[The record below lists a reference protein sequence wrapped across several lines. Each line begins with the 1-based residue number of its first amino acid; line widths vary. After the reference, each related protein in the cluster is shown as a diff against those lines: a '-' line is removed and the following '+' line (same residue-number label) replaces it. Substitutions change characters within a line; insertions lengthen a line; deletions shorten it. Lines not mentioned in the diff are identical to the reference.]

1 MKTIAKELLEKAY
14 FEKLKEYP
22 ILYAGVELEFP
33 IINLDGS
40 ATNHELLIKLLD
52 KFTDEEGFTITQSDF
67 DDNTIEI
74 MSEDNDDTILFECG
88 YNTLEIAFARTQDIN
103 EIAKR
108 FKKYFSVI
116 QPYLLE
122 NNLSLTGLGV
132 NPFWNK
138 NDNTPVNSSRYRML
152 REYLLMAKNMDSE
165 FRLHSHY
172 EYPTY
177 IQGSQVQFD
186 VSKKQLAQIINLFN
200 KIEPAKAWLFA
211 NSYMWNEI
219 WNTGVSRDILWEDS
233 MHGILKENVGV
244 YDHEFMDVD
253 EVLESLADTAIF
265 TVERESET
273 YYFQPLTVS
282 EYFNREEIKAFDIEG
297 REAILVPDVNDLK
310 LHRSYKY
317 QSLTK
322 RGTLEFRSICTQPL
336 NATFSTAAFH
346 LGLLENLSSLD
357 TLLNKYFFFE
367 KYGFDIKK
375 LRRKFA
381 FFNLSEEEKDDVIKF
396 SNDLLNISKEG
407 LEKRGYGEE
416 KYLLDLV
423 RRVEKKENPAEYG
436 IRLLKEGK
444 SLVDISRE
452 FANIDALK

>member
-1 MKTIAKELLEKAY
+1 M
-14 FEKLKEYP
+14 
-22 ILYAGVELEFP
+22 
-33 IINLDGS
+33 
-40 ATNHELLIKLLD
+40 
-52 KFTDEEGFTITQSDF
+52 
-67 DDNTIEI
+67 
-74 MSEDNDDTILFECG
+74 
-88 YNTLEIAFARTQDIN
+88 
-103 EIAKR
+103 
-108 FKKYFSVI
+108 I

-122 NNLSLTGLGV
+122 NNHSLTGLGV

-186 VSKKQLAQIINLFN
+186 ISKEQLTQTINLFN

-211 NSYMWNEI
+211 NSYMWDEI
-219 WNTGVSRDILWEDS
+219 WNTGISRDILWEDS

-244 YDHEFMDVD
+244 YDHEFIDAD

-265 TVERESET
+265 TVERGSET

-297 REAILVPDVNDLK
+297 REAILVPDINDLK

-357 TLLNKYFFFE
+357 TLLNQYFFFE
-367 KYGFDIKK
+367 KYGSDIKK

-381 FFNLSEEEKDDVIKF
+381 FFNLSEEEKNDIIKF

-416 KYLLDLV
+416 KYLQDLV
-423 RRVEKKENPAEYG
+423 RRVEEKENPAEHSV
-436 IRLLKEGK
+436 RLLKGGK